1 VSLALEEGKTVLPVV
16 HRQCKIP
23 FRLRRLQ
30 YVDLTLNYN
39 EGLGRLLETLGFAVP
54 ALQVPEDTIDEE
66 LTRRFRP
73 DDPAKEGKLL
83 SHTARQQEATA
94 RMPKKRALLVRV
106 IVGTAAVL
114 AACVARSD
122 HECIQTAK
130 KEAI

>member
-1 VSLALEEGKTVLPVV
+1 M
-16 HRQCKIP
+16 
-23 FRLRRLQ
+23 
-30 YVDLTLNYN
+30 
-39 EGLGRLLETLGFAVP
+39 P

-73 DDPAKEGKLL
+73 DDPAKEAKLL

-114 AACVARSD
+114 AALALLAVIMNVFKQQKKRPS
-122 HECIQTAK
+122 EQTAQGPSTQATQLTSTGLGTSK
-130 KEAI
+130 PVTIAETAAP